1 MTICDGS
8 GLLRARSFAF
18 EQFVVVHGGAHDL
31 RWALA
36 ALVLRSLI
44 VLCLS
49 GRALL
54 ATLAR
59 NVMRR
64 RGAAPRCH
72 PCCHHGGSSTALGST
87 AAN

>member
-18 EQFVVVHGGAHDL
+18 EQFVIVYGGSHDL

-36 ALVLRSLI
+36 ALALRSLI
-44 VLCLS
+44 ALCER

-54 ATLAR
+54 STLAR
-59 NVMRR
+59 NVARR
-64 RGAAPRCH
+64 RGAAGDVAP
-72 PCCHHGGSSTALGST
+72 
-87 AAN
+87 AATTVAAARR

>member
-18 EQFVVVHGGAHDL
+18 EQFLVVYGGSHDL

-36 ALVLRSLI
+36 ALALRSLA
-44 VLCLS
+44 VFCAS

-54 ATLAR
+54 VTLAR
-59 NVMRR
+59 NVARR
-64 RGAAPRCH
+64 SGTVRDVAPADTTVAAARR
-72 PCCHHGGSSTALGST
+72 
-87 AAN
+87 